1 MFGIYYKIFQ
11 FENWWGKYLK
21 NNWLILL
28 CVQFLRID
36 TSSNDILSRNYEKN
50 DFRLIYWPPCSSVKR
65 KCWSKSYFNHLL
77 YLLWYMF
84 VVKLFFKTTLQER
97 LKAFLSIIVASVGVC
112 SSNSLAP
119 RRGTRNLI
127 YMLAFILLFLL
138 TTSAYST
145 TFSVLPTSLLLLYF
159 SLLYLNY
166 SSGFNSQ
173 SWTCLG

>member
-28 CVQFLRID
+28 WVQFLRID
-36 TSSNDILSRNYEKN
+36 TSSNDILCRNYEKN
-50 DFRLIYWPPCSSVKR
+50 DFLLIYWPLRSSVKR
-65 KCWSKSYFNHLL
+65 KCWSKSYVNHLL

-84 VVKLFFKTTLQER
+84 VVKLFQ
-97 LKAFLSIIVASVGVC
+97 AFLSIIVASVGVC